1 LILPTG
7 ATALNKQEYL
17 SKKKGGGPSMDF
29 SISEE
34 HMMLKESMREF
45 VKREMMPLEKALLE
59 RELSLWTEPGPL
71 IPEEDHQRLLE
82 KSRELGFWGLEVDEK
97 FGGQGLGMLAKTLV
111 VEEFS
116 KCLVG
121 FSHHGFTLP
130 PDAPNLYYLN
140 ECCSEW
146 QREKYFVPYCKDEI
160 DSAMACTEPG
170 AGSDVSGLKT
180 KAVKKGD
187 KWIINGTK
195 TFTSKCDYP
204 KVFFILI
211 AVTNPEAPPGDK
223 FTAFLIDRDYPGVRI
238 GREIPVIGAM
248 PTWDLILEDVEV
260 GDDAVLGEVGKAFI
274 PLQNRFG
281 VRRLELGAHCTGMA
295 ERLIQMM
302 IDQANNRITFGQPLA
317 SRGII
322 QNWIADSTIELES
335 VRWMLYYAAW
345 KLDQGY
351 KDLRIEGAFVK
362 VAATEMLTRI
372 ADRAIQIHGGV
383 GLSHELGI
391 EYVARMVRIWRIL
404 EGPSEIHRWTISRA
418 LLRQKKPYNPFIV
431 AKDEAECIM

>member
-1 LILPTG
+1 
-7 ATALNKQEYL
+7 
-17 SKKKGGGPSMDF
+17 MDF
-29 SISEE
+29 SIPEE
-34 HMMLKESMREF
+34 YMMLKEAMREF
-45 VKREMMPLEKALLE
+45 VKREMMPLEKVLLE

-71 IPEEDHQRLLE
+71 IPEEDHKRLME

-111 VEEFS
+111 VEEMS

-140 ECCSEW
+140 ECCSEK
-146 QREKYFVPYCKDEI
+146 QREKYFIPYCNGEI

-195 TFTSKCDYP
+195 TFISKCDYP
-204 KVFFILI
+204 SVFFILI
-211 AVTNPEAPPGDK
+211 AVTDPEAPSK
-223 FTAFLIDRDYPGVRI
+223 NRFTAFLIDRDQPGVRI

-281 VRRLELGAHCTGMA
+281 VRRIELAAHCTGMA

-302 IDQANNRITFGQPLA
+302 IDQANNRITFGKPLA
-317 SRGII
+317 SRGTI

-335 VRWMLYYAAW
+335 TRWMLYYAAW
-345 KLDQGY
+345 KSDQGY
-351 KDLRIEGAFVK
+351 KDLRVEGASVK
-362 VAATEMLTRI
+362 VAATEMLTRV
-372 ADRAIQIHGGV
+372 ADRAIQIHGGLGV
-383 GLSHELGI
+383 SHELGI

-404 EGPSEIHRWTISRA
+404 EGPSEIHRWLVARQI
-418 LLRQKKPYNPFIV
+418 LREKKVYNPFIV
-431 AKDEAECIM
+431 ATDDDENLATIA